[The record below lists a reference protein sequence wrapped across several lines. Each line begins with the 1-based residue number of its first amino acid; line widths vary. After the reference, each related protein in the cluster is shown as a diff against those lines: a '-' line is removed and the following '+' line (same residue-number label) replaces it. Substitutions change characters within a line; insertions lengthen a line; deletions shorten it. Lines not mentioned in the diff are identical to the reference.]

1 MHNCKLSLILALGLA
16 LSIGG
21 LTGCASKKKAPAAP
35 VQETKAPAPAPAPAP
50 VVKQAPKEVVEDL
63 TPPSD
68 LKLMTV
74 YFDYDKSD
82 IRDDQKSALTQN
94 ADIMSKYKTLTVLI
108 EGNCDERGTD
118 EYNMALGERRAD
130 SVKRFLSD
138 YGIDAS
144 RISIISYGEK
154 KPVAQGNNEAAW
166 SKNRRADFVI
176 K

>member
-1 MHNCKLSLILALGLA
+1 MHNCKLSIVLALGLA
-16 LSIGG
+16 LAIGG
-21 LTGCASKKKAPAAP
+21 LTGCASKKKAPAQP
-35 VQETKAPAPAPAPAP
+35 VQETKAPAPKPAPAP
-50 VVKQAPKEVVEDL
+50 VVKEAPKEIVEDL

-68 LKLMTV
+68 LKLQTV

-82 IRDDQKSALTQN
+82 IKADQRSSISQN
-94 ADIMSKYKTLTVLI
+94 ADILAKYKTLTVLI

-130 SVKRFLSD
+130 SVKRFLAD
-138 YGIDAS
+138 YGIDSS
-144 RISIISYGEK
+144 RISTISYGEK
-154 KPVAQGNNEAAW
+154 KPVATGHSEEAW